1 MGVKG
6 LMKKQETSAE
16 EFISKGGEVVAD
28 KVESK
33 NEWSN
38 YTLRIRKDL
47 SAQIDEV
54 LEQRVGLSKA
64 AWILE
69 AIQEKLRKDNER

>member
-6 LMKKQETSAE
+6 LMKKKETTSAE
-16 EFISKGGEVVAD
+16 EFINRGGEVASD
-28 KVESK
+28 KLESK

-47 SAQIDEV
+47 SAQIDEA

-69 AIQEKLRKDNER
+69 AIQEKLRKE